1 MESSASLRIV
11 GVKEVKCRG
20 NMWFDQAARAAAASG
35 LESCGK
41 SGQVRTLFFLM
52 SQGEV
57 GKYMYRLLRAQA
69 L

>member
-20 NMWFDQAARAAAASG
+20 NMWFDQAARAAAASS
-35 LESCGK
+35 LVSWNPVASENP
-41 SGQVRTLFFLM
+41 FFLM

-57 GKYMYRLLRAQA
+57 GEYMYM
-69 L
+69 

>member
-35 LESCGK
+35 LVASEDP
-41 SGQVRTLFFLM
+41 FFLL
-52 SQGEV
+52 SQVEV
-57 GKYMYRLLRAQA
+57 GKYMYM
-69 L
+69 

>member
-20 NMWFDQAARAAAASG
+20 NMWFDQAARAAVQRAAWNLVAS
-35 LESCGK
+35 EDP
-41 SGQVRTLFFLM
+41 FFLM

-57 GKYMYRLLRAQA
+57 GKYMYM
-69 L
+69 

>member
-41 SGQVRTLFFLM
+41 
-52 SQGEV
+52 
-57 GKYMYRLLRAQA
+57 
-69 L
+69 